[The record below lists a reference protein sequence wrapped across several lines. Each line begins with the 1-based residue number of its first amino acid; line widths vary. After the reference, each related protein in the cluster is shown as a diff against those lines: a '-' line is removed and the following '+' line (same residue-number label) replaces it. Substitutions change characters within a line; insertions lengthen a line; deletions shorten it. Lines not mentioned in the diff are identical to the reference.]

1 MGKKSNITHQ
11 CLKELNKQKKF
22 GESKFEAKQAA
33 RKAGENSATVRGIYS
48 TVTFYSY
55 VRVCK
60 QFIAETIAS
69 HKEVKTFKDCKKYVP
84 EFLQDKEDKGLS
96 AWTLAQYGSAL
107 ASAYNCRKNDFGYDY
122 PVRHRA
128 DIKRCRGVSSSDYRH
143 PEERWDTAKMVLKAT
158 GCRRTEA
165 LRLRKEDFREA
176 PDGNLEVFK
185 RGKGGIERWC
195 LVNPKYAEELRE
207 YLKTAETYPVSGEN
221 RLFLKAQLPSGSI
234 HDMRAD
240 YARDLYQYF
249 EDRGDVATGKIYHCK
264 GDMLGRSFD
273 KGILSAV
280 SYNLQHSRDNVVV
293 NHYLWK

>member
-22 GESKFEAKQAA
+22 GESKFNAKQAA
-33 RKAGENSATVRGIYS
+33 RQSGEKVVVRGIYS
-48 TVTFYSY
+48 TATYNSY
-55 VRVCK
+55 VKVCK
-60 QFIAETIAS
+60 QFITETLAN
-69 HKEVKTFKDCKKYVP
+69 HKEIKNFADCRQYVA
-84 EFLQDKEDKGLS
+84 EFLQSKEEKGVS
-96 AWTLAQYGSAL
+96 AWTLGMYGSAL
-107 ASAYNCRKNDFGYDY
+107 ASAYDCGKRDFDYNY
-122 PVRHRA
+122 PVRSRA
-128 DIKRCRGVSSSDYRH
+128 NIKRCRGVSSSNYRH
-143 PEERWDTAKMVLKAT
+143 PEEKWDTAKLILKAT
-158 GCRRTEA
+158 GCRRKEA
-165 LRLRKEDFREA
+165 LRLRKEDFRETNG
-176 PDGNLEVFK
+176 GNLEVYK

-195 LVNPKYAEELRE
+195 LVNPKYTEQLRE
-207 YLKTAETYPVSGEN
+207 YLKTAETHPVSGEN
-221 RLFLKAQLPSGSI
+221 RLFLKAQLPQGSI

-249 EDRGDVATGKIYHCK
+249 EDRGDVATGKIYHCR